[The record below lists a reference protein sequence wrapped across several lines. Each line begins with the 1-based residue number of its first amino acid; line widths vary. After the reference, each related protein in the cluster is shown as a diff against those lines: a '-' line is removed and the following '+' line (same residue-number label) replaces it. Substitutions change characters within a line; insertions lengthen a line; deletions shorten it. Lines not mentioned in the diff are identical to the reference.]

1 MSDIE
6 IKVEALRRCVS
17 KDAYEQAL
25 AELQEE
31 ATPPSEKSNA
41 LT

>member
-25 AELQEE
+25 AELQRE
-31 ATPPSEKSNA
+31 ATPPRQRSRMP
-41 LT
+41 